1 MAERRLAIDHVSVE
15 PTEIRH
21 AGQYD
26 LEGLLIRLGLA
37 IDSIGARRV
46 VLDTV
51 ESLFASL
58 PDARILR
65 AELRRLFRWLKDRG
79 VTAIV
84 TGERGDM
91 TLTRHGIEEYVSDCV
106 IVLDHRVTEQM
117 STRRLRVAKY
127 RGSMHGTNEYP
138 FLIHAT
144 GINVLPV
151 TSLGLDHETADART
165 SSGIPALDRM
175 LGGRGFYRGSTI
187 LVSGAAGSGK
197 TSVAA
202 TFADAACRRGERC
215 LSFLFEESPS
225 QLLRNMRSIGIELAP
240 WVDARL
246 LRFVAARPSVQG
258 LEAHL
263 VAALQAVD
271 EFQPQVV
278 VIDPISSFAGEGSA
292 LQVHSMLVRM
302 VDVLK
307 TGGIT
312 VLMVNLARAGG
323 PLEQTDAGI
332 SSLVDTWLLL
342 REGEVDGSRR
352 CGICVLKSRGMAH
365 SHDVRAF
372 HLTDR
377 GIVLD
382 EPPRGAV
389 EHHAAESAVTAS

>member
-1 MAERRLAIDHVSVE
+1 
-15 PTEIRH
+15 
-21 AGQYD
+21 
-26 LEGLLIRLGLA
+26 
-37 IDSIGARRV
+37 
-46 VLDTV
+46 
-51 ESLFASL
+51 
-58 PDARILR
+58 
-65 AELRRLFRWLKDRG
+65 
-79 VTAIV
+79 
-84 TGERGDM
+84 M

-117 STRRLRVAKY
+117 SIRRLRIAKY

-138 FLIHAT
+138 FLIHAS

-151 TSLGLDHETADART
+151 TSLGLDHEAADERI

-202 TFADAACRRGERC
+202 TFAGAACRRGERC

-225 QLLRNMRSIGIELAP
+225 QILRNMRSIAVDLAP

-246 LRFVAARPSVQG
+246 LRFVASRPSVQG

-263 VAALQAVD
+263 VTALQAVE

-292 LQVHSMLVRM
+292 LQVHAMLVRL

-307 TGGIT
+307 TRGIT
-312 VLMVNLARAGG
+312 VLMVNLATAGS
-323 PLEQTDAGI
+323 PVAQTDAGI

-382 EPPRGAV
+382 EPSPTAV
-389 EHHAAESAVTAS
+389 EHPAGSEVTAS